1 MAVVAVVAFVARPI
15 PLQYGPFSFP
25 VAIPFIM
32 DYLYE
37 YLLFL
42 AQALTVVVAIMVV
55 LTALVSMTQKRYD
68 AEGGHLEIRKL
79 NDRLLDLKQAV
90 EDSVLNDA
98 ELKAERKRAAKEE
111 KAEIKAQKKAV
122 DAEEAPRSRLF
133 VMDFDGDVEA
143 ARTDHLRTEIT
154 AVLTMARKEDVVL
167 IRLTSPGGM
176 VPHYGLAA
184 SQLLRVRKQGV
195 ELVVAVDKVAAS
207 GGYLMAAVA
216 NRVIAA
222 PFALVGSIGVVAEVP
237 NVHRLLEKHDVDW
250 EVFTAG
256 QYKRTLTVFGEN
268 TEAGRRKFIEELEET
283 HALFKSFVHEH
294 RPSLD
299 LEKVATGEAWYGAN
313 AVALNLVDEIQTSDE
328 FVNGACDDKDVYE
341 VHWVE
346 HRKPLDRLLG
356 EVRGL
361 VSRVARLVAPVR

>member
-1 MAVVAVVAFVARPI
+1 
-15 PLQYGPFSFP
+15 
-25 VAIPFIM
+25 M

-42 AQALTVVVAIMVV
+42 AQALTVVVAIVIV
-55 LTALVSMTQKRYD
+55 LTAVASMTQKRHD
-68 AEGGHLEIRKL
+68 AEGGHLEVRKL
-79 NDRLLDLKQAV
+79 NERLQDLRHTV
-90 EDSVLNDA
+90 EDAVLNDA
-98 ELKAERKRAAKEE
+98 ELKAERKRQAREE
-111 KAEIKAQKKAV
+111 KDEAKAQKEAARKAT
-122 DAEEAPRSRLF
+122 EGEAPGRTRLF

-143 ARTDHLRTEIT
+143 ASTEHLRTEIT
-154 AVLTMARKEDVVL
+154 AVLTLARPEDSVL
-167 IRLTSPGGM
+167 VRLTSPGGM

-184 SQLLRVRKQGV
+184 SQLLRVRKRGIP
-195 ELVVAVDKVAAS
+195 LIVAVDKVAAS

-237 NVHRLLEKHDVDW
+237 NVHRLLDKHDVDW

-268 TEAGRRKFIEELEET
+268 TDEGRRKFVEELEET
-283 HALFKSFVHEH
+283 HSLFKSFVLEN
-294 RPSLD
+294 RPG
-299 LEKVATGEAWYGAN
+299 LEMDRVATGEAWYGRN
-313 AVALNLVDEIQTSDE
+313 AVALNLVDEILTSDE
-328 FVNGACDDKDVYE
+328 FVTQACDDKDVYE

-361 VSRVARLVAPVR
+361 VARAARLFMPLR